1 MRIEANKHPAANHIT
16 DVLVNGVPLMRG
28 TCAWVDRERGEACI
42 YLTDGNGAP
51 RIEDG
56 RWLEKV
62 ITGAIGVRIPDE
74 HKHLL
79 RWGQMA
85 VYA

>member
-1 MRIEANKHPAANHIT
+1 MRIESGKHPAAAHIT
-16 DVLVNGVPLMRG
+16 DVLVSGVPLMRG
-28 TCAWVDRERGEACI
+28 TCVWVDLERGEACI

-51 RIEDG
+51 LVDG
-56 RWLEKV
+56 GQWVEKI
-62 ITGAIGVRIPDE
+62 ITGAISVRIPDE
-74 HKHLL
+74 HRHLL